1 RLLPDLE
8 LAAIRAARA
17 STDGA
22 RAVAEALSSEGGR
35 LPFAALLVE
44 SGEDPEMRRRAEAV
58 AQRIAAKLVP
68 AFLALSEHP
77 AADVR
82 AAALEFLAARSEPE
96 SVRAVVAGIGDP
108 NPETRRTVLASLGPR
123 HASAADAVI
132 ALAQNPDWSVRV

>member
-1 RLLPDLE
+1 EGAGERIARLLLSDDAAVRPAARAAALVLATGQYRRTGEALPLPNGDLDLSQVLARLVPDDYAAADEQKALERLLPDLE

-68 AFLALSEHP
+68 AFL
-77 AADVR
+77 
-82 AAALEFLAARSEPE
+82 
-96 SVRAVVAGIGDP
+96 
-108 NPETRRTVLASLGPR
+108 
-123 HASAADAVI
+123 
-132 ALAQNPDWSVRV
+132 